1 MAKRMLQISKVRV
14 HLLLTP
20 IRESVQT
27 SFGIMRSR
35 PAVFVQL
42 IDQDGAFGWGEVWCN
57 FPACSAE
64 HRLRLMETVMA
75 PLLTS
80 RAFQDPAEASAWLTS
95 ATAVLA
101 LQAGEPGPF
110 AQCIAGLDT
119 ALWDLSA
126 RRAEQPLWRHLGGTD
141 SSVRVYASGINP
153 QAPETVAGNC
163 RAAGHRAFKL
173 KIGFSWAAD
182 LANLARMREVLQPG
196 DMLMADANQAW
207 TLQEAM
213 HKVTDLAPFRLAWL
227 EEPLRADRPWVEWA
241 ALASASSTPIALG
254 ENVYGDEAFA
264 AAIRSAALGAVQP
277 DLAKWG
283 GVSGMSR
290 VFDLA
295 ASANV
300 RCCPHFLGAG
310 LGLLASAHV
319 LAARGGD
326 GLLEVDANDNPLRSL
341 IAPQF
346 DRPLDGSCRL
356 GDEPGLGLTDPL
368 GELRS
373 WVVQ

>member
-1 MAKRMLQISKVRV
+1 MLQVSLVHVHFLLAPVRE
-14 HLLLTP
+14 P
-20 IRESVQT
+20 VQT

-42 IDQDGAFGWGEVWCN
+42 TDRDGAFGWGEVWCN
-57 FPACSAE
+57 FPACGAE
-64 HRLRLMETVMA
+64 HRVRLIQTVMA

-80 RAFQDPAEASAWLTS
+80 KDFQDTAEASAWLTS
-95 ATAVLA
+95 TTAVLA

-110 AQCIAGLDT
+110 AQCIAGLDA

-126 RRAEQPLWRHLGGTD
+126 RRAGQSLWRHLGGTD
-141 SSVRVYASGINP
+141 PSVRVYASGINP
-153 QAPETVAGNC
+153 QAHETVAGAC

-213 HKVTDLAPFRLAWL
+213 HKVPDLAPFGLAWL
-227 EEPLRADRPWVEWA
+227 DEPLRADRPWVEWA

-254 ENVYGDEAFA
+254 ENVYGDETFA
-264 AAIRSAALGAVQP
+264 AALGVVQL
-277 DLAKWG
+277 DQAKWG

-295 ASANV
+295 ATANV

-310 LGLLASAHV
+310 LGLVASAHV
-319 LAARGGD
+319 LAAKGGG